1 MKNSDFT
8 LRKLGEG
15 DLDRI
20 MELQEAVLSELTNED
35 HLRRNPPE
43 NFERCFHHPSTTIG
57 LFDGEELAGMS
68 IIAYEHGNPEDLAIG
83 LEKYEVSN
91 LINMKSVM
99 IRKKYYGMGFQRSI
113 MRIMERLSWSM
124 GFREMAATVSP
135 ENEFSRS
142 NIIKSGYLY
151 DHTAVKYNG
160 MLRDVFVRYIDMKEL
175 EASVTEAIRSQS
187 SKPYRG
193 ELIFPQEK
201 RERCYFGDLS
211 IATTGDIAEFR
222 MLSSG
227 ETYYGLL
234 VKKDT
239 DKVLTIDPSTGNTD
253 LIPHEL
259 CLKTM
264 ELVSVRIDPER

>member
-43 NFERCFHHPSTTIG
+43 NFERCFHHPSTVIG
-57 LFDGEELAGMS
+57 LFSGEELAGMS
-68 IIAYEHGNPEDLAIG
+68 IIAYEHGNAEDLSIG
-83 LEKYEVSN
+83 LEKHRAAN

-113 MRIMERLSWSM
+113 MRIMERLSDSM
-124 GFREMAATVSP
+124 GFWEMAATVSP

-142 NIIKSGYLY
+142 NIISSGYLY

-160 MLRDVFVRYIDMKEL
+160 MQRDVFVRFIDVDDLKR
-175 EASVTEAIRSQS
+175 SVRECVRSLVGTPYREEAIL
-187 SKPYRG
+187 P
-193 ELIFPQEK
+193 P
-201 RERCYFGDLS
+201 ERRDGCYTGDLE
-211 IATTGDIAEFR
+211 IATTGDIAELHPRTPDGPFF
-222 MLSSG
+222 
-227 ETYYGLL
+227 GLL
-234 VKKDT
+234 IREGEDR
-239 DKVLTIDPSTGNTD
+239 VLTISPSTGMFD
-253 LIPHEL
+253 LIPLNL
-259 CLKTM
+259 CLNTM
-264 ELVSVRIDPER
+264 ELTSVRIDPER